1 MWYHSPVPLAAVCR
15 SFAEP
20 LSVEEVRLEPPGPG
34 EVRVRIRACAVCHS
48 DVAYAAGAWGG
59 ELPAVYG
66 HEACGEVIEVG
77 AGVSSPRPGERVV
90 VSLIRSCG
98 ACPRCRGGAPALCEA
113 TFPLDERSPIVLAD
127 GTRAVQ
133 GMRCGTFADEAV
145 VHASQAVA
153 IPDGVPDTSACL
165 IACAVMTGV
174 GAVVH
179 DAAVSAGQSVV
190 VIGVGGVGLNAV
202 QAAADAGADVTAVD
216 VSAAKLATA
225 RALGAA
231 RTIDASA
238 TDAVAEVRAATG
250 GAGADV
256 AVVTAGS
263 AAAVDQ
269 GLACVRRG
277 GTLVCVG
284 MPPSGQAAMFDPGA
298 LAHDG
303 KRIVGS
309 KLGSSQPAADV
320 PRIAALYAEG
330 RLRLDELVTATYPLE
345 HINDAIGSM
354 RRGEAIRNVIV
365 P

>member
-1 MWYHSPVPLAAVCR
+1 VPRAAVCR
-15 SFAEP
+15 SFSQP
-20 LSVEEVRLEPPGPG
+20 LTVEEMRLEPPGPG

-66 HEACGEVIEVG
+66 HEACGDVLETG
-77 AGVSSPRPGERVV
+77 SGVTTVRVGERVV

-98 ACPRCRGGAPALCEA
+98 GCARCRDGAPALCEA
-113 TFPLDERSPIVLAD
+113 VFPLDERSPIVLAD

-133 GMRCGTFADEAV
+133 GMRCGAFADEAV

-179 DAAVSAGQSVV
+179 DASVGPGQSVV
-190 VIGVGGVGLNAV
+190 VIGAGGVGLNAV
-202 QAAADAGADVTAVD
+202 QAAAGAGARVTAVD
-216 VSAAKLATA
+216 VSTAKLAAAVAFGATA
-225 RALGAA
+225 A
-231 RTIDASA
+231 IDASSA
-238 TDAVAEVRAATG
+238 DPVAEVRAGTD
-250 GAGADV
+250 GAGADAV
-256 AVVTAGS
+256 VVTAGS

-269 GLACVRRG
+269 GLACLRRG

-284 MPPSGQAAMFDPGA
+284 MPPSGRSATFDPGS

-309 KLGSSQPAADV
+309 KLGSSRPAEDV
-320 PRIAALYAEG
+320 PRIAELYAQG
-330 RLRLDELVTATYPLE
+330 RLRLDELVTATFPLE
-345 HINDAIGSM
+345 RINDAIASM